1 MHIYI
6 IHTDIY
12 ICAFSGSFPIW
23 VIKNIEYSSLCY
35 TVGPLVIYFTYSSV
49 YVSISLFKYV
59 ALTCLQTNFHSALIR
74 MSERKG
80 NNCLSSLAGGS
91 SECSGVRGARDENRT
106 CIYLLTPSLHLSLFL
121 LCPCIYLSFLY
132 ALYMPFLRLKT
143 PFIVLIR
150 Q

>member
-1 MHIYI
+1 M
-6 IHTDIY
+6 
-12 ICAFSGSFPIW
+12 
-23 VIKNIEYSSLCY
+23 
-35 TVGPLVIYFTYSSV
+35 
-49 YVSISLFKYV
+49 SISLFKYV

-80 NNCLSSLAGGS
+80 NNCLSSLAWGS
-91 SECSGVRGARDENRT
+91 SECRGVRGARDENRT

-150 Q
+150 QWGWWLRSNCFIFILFVFYKKFNFSSIFHFGKGKPESRC